1 MMNRK
6 HRRGQ
11 AALEFLTTYGWAFL
25 VILVMIGAL
34 AYFGVINPNRFL
46 PEKCLFQQEFHC
58 KDYQVEYDT
67 PALANVNFYITNNL
81 GSGIIIPINGV
92 SVNHT
97 GTTGGKTCP
106 TAALSLG
113 AGMTGEIKC
122 TGVPGSYIE
131 GEKTKFTITIRYNTT
146 TGKYTR
152 IMNGD
157 IFATAHT

>member
-1 MMNRK
+1 MNRK

-58 KDYQVEYDT
+58 KDYQVKYVDSGEAD
-67 PALANVNFYITNNL
+67 VNFYITNNL
-81 GSGIIIPINGV
+81 GSGITIPVDGV
-92 SVNHT
+92 SINHT
-97 GTTGGKTCP
+97 GTTGGEECP
-106 TAALSLG
+106 DTLLSLG
-113 AGMTGEIKC
+113 AGMTGEITC
-122 TGVPGSYIE
+122 PGVPGSYID
-131 GEKTKFTITIRYNTT
+131 GEKTKFTVTIRYNTT

-157 IFATAHT
+157 IFATAHN